1 MVYIKVNN
9 GVSKLAVWA
18 CEDVLEEQNIY
29 KVLPF
34 FVS

>member
-1 MVYIKVNN
+1 MVYL
-9 GVSKLAVWA
+9 KLAVWA